1 MTEREVKIDPRGEMR
16 RLIKAGAILL
26 VVLCGG
32 VGGWAASA
40 EISGAVIAPGVVVV
54 DSNVRKVQH
63 PTGGVVAEI
72 RARDG
77 DRVSAGEVALRL
89 DETIPRANLAI
100 VTKGI
105 DQFVARKSRLEAERD
120 GTEVI
125 AFPNDFAA
133 RVNDQNVVVTIAG
146 ECKLFELR
154 RFARIGQQS
163 QLRQRISQ
171 LEEEIGGLKAQAAAK
186 AKEGMFI
193 QRELD
198 GARELWEK
206 NLIPITK
213 LTQLEREA
221 TRLEG
226 ERAVLIASNAQTRG
240 KISELE
246 LQILQIDRDLA
257 GEVSKELREVEAKI
271 DEFLERRVG
280 AEDQLK
286 RIDIRAPQD
295 GIVHQSTAHTVGGY
309 ITGGET
315 IMLIVPVA
323 DVLVVEVKV
332 APQDIDQVKIGQK
345 VLVRFSAFNQRTTPE
360 LNGSVSRIS
369 ADTSVD
375 QRTSAAYYTIRITLS
390 GEEIARLGDVNLV
403 PGMPAEAFIQTANR
417 KVISYLV
424 KPLVDQMARAFRE
437 R

>member
-1 MTEREVKIDPRGEMR
+1 M
-16 RLIKAGAILL
+16 
-26 VVLCGG
+26 
-32 VGGWAASA
+32 
-40 EISGAVIAPGVVVV
+40 
-54 DSNVRKVQH
+54 
-63 PTGGVVAEI
+63 
-72 RARDG
+72 
-77 DRVSAGEVALRL
+77 
-89 DETIPRANLAI
+89 
-100 VTKGI
+100 
-105 DQFVARKSRLEAERD
+105 
-120 GTEVI
+120 
-125 AFPNDFAA
+125 
-133 RVNDQNVVVTIAG
+133 
-146 ECKLFELR
+146 
-154 RFARIGQQS
+154 
-163 QLRQRISQ
+163 
-171 LEEEIGGLKAQAAAK
+171 
-186 AKEGMFI
+186 
-193 QRELD
+193 
-198 GARELWEK
+198 
-206 NLIPITK
+206 
-213 LTQLEREA
+213 
-221 TRLEG
+221 
-226 ERAVLIASNAQTRG
+226 LIASNAQTRG

-332 APQDIDQVKIGQK
+332 APQDIDQVKLGQK

-360 LNGSVSRIS
+360 LNGSVSRVS

-424 KPLVDQMARAFRE
+424 KPLVDQMTRAFRE